1 MPSTRHVVGLIS
13 DTHGLVRP
21 EIARVFDGA
30 SRILH
35 AGDVGGRAVLRALEA
50 IAPVDAVFGNIDDA
64 HDPALAR
71 ERVVTIEGV
80 TIHVSHGHELGGP
93 TPELVLARYAGDIVV
108 FGHTHRAVIYEDTQA
123 PAASARR
130 RREAP
135 RSGAAER
142 ERVGVGPHEHKKRFA
157 VNPGAAGP
165 RRFDIQP
172 SVALL
177 TIDGGTPS
185 IRIISLT

>member
-1 MPSTRHVVGLIS
+1 MPRRVVGLIS

-21 EIARVFDGA
+21 QIARVFEEV

-35 AGDVGGRAVLRALEA
+35 AGDVGGAAVLRALEA
-50 IAPVDAVFGNIDDA
+50 IAPVDAVFGNVDDA

-93 TPELVLARYAGDIVV
+93 TPELVLARYAGDIVM
-108 FGHTHRAVIYEDTQA
+108 FGHTHRAIL
-123 PAASARR
+123 ARTNGR
-130 RREAP
+130 I
-135 RSGAAER
+135 
-142 ERVGVGPHEHKKRFA
+142 A

>member
-1 MPSTRHVVGLIS
+1 M
-13 DTHGLVRP
+13 RP
-21 EIARVFDGA
+21 QIVRVFDGV

-35 AGDVGGRAVLRALEA
+35 AGDVGGAAVLRALEA
-50 IAPVDAVFGNIDDA
+50 IAPVDAVFGNVDDA
-64 HDPALAR
+64 DDPALAR

-93 TPELVLARYAGDIVV
+93 TPELVLARYAGDVV
-108 FGHTHRAVIYEDTQA
+108 MFGHTHRAIL
-123 PAASARR
+123 ARTNDR
-130 RREAP
+130 I
-135 RSGAAER
+135 
-142 ERVGVGPHEHKKRFA
+142 A

-185 IRIISLT
+185 VRIISLT

>member
-1 MPSTRHVVGLIS
+1 MRKHVVGLIS

-21 EIARVFDGA
+21 EIARVFDGV

-35 AGDVGGRAVLRALEA
+35 AGDVGGGAVLRALAA
-50 IAPVDAVFGNIDDA
+50 IAPVDAVFGNVDDA

-71 ERVVTIEGV
+71 ERMVTIEGV

-93 TPELVLARYAGDIVV
+93 TPELVLARYGGDIVM
-108 FGHTHRAVIYEDTQA
+108 FGHTHRAVIYEDMPA
-123 PAASARR
+123 PADSARR
-130 RREAP
+130 RGSRT
-135 RSGAAER
+135 
-142 ERVGVGPHEHKKRFA
+142 HEQKKRFA

-177 TIDGGTPS
+177 TIDHGTPS
-185 IRIISLT
+185 IRIISLA